1 MQTDVF
7 PPSLLDGYRSFREV
21 RYPSEH
27 QQLKLL
33 AEVGQRPKIMC
44 IGCCD
49 SRVPLEIIFDAE
61 PGEIFV
67 VRNVANLVPPYHPDG
82 DHHGTSAALEFAV
95 RGLGV
100 EHIVV
105 LGHSQCGGVA
115 AALNSGA
122 EDKTDF
128 IGSWVSILEPIAAN
142 VRENSSVPIEKQAE
156 DLEHRGVQ
164 LSLRNLMGFP
174 WIKTAVAEEKLK
186 LHGAWFDVGSGELHV
201 LDISSGQFVT
211 V

>member
-1 MQTDVF
+1 MQKDVF
-7 PPSLLDGYRSFREV
+7 PEQLLDGYRSFREI
-21 RYPSEH
+21 RYPSEN

-33 AEVGQRPKIMC
+33 AKVGQHPKIMC

-67 VRNVANLVPPYHPDG
+67 MRNVANLVPPYHPDHG
-82 DHHGTSAALEFAV
+82 HHGTSAALEFAV
-95 RGLGV
+95 RGLNV

-105 LGHSQCGGVA
+105 MGHSKCGGVA
-115 AALNSGA
+115 AALQSDA

-128 IGSWVSILEPIAAN
+128 IGSWVSILEPIASN
-142 VRENSSVPIEKQAE
+142 VRENHAVPIEKQAE

-164 LSLRNLMGFP
+164 LSLRNLMTFP
-174 WIKTAVAEEKLK
+174 WIKTATADGKLM
-186 LHGAWFDVGSGELHV
+186 LHGAWFDVGNGELHV
-201 LDISSGQFVT
+201 LDISSGEFVT
-211 V
+211 I